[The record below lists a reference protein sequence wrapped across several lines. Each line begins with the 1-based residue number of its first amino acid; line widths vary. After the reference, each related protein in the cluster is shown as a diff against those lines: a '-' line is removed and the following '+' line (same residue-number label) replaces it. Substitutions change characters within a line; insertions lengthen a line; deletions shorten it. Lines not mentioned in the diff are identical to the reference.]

1 MPSSQERIA
10 VLNMIQQGTI
20 TAEQGLE
27 LLYALDEKQVEK
39 SSRSPVPPAEKAHSG
54 HWFRVK
60 VSDVD
65 SGRVRVNI
73 RLPVSV
79 LSAGMKMGARF
90 SPEIEGLDTERL
102 LNLIH
107 STQVGK
113 IVDAV
118 DEKDGEHIEIT
129 IE

>member
-1 MPSSQERIA
+1 MPSSQERVA
-10 VLNMIQQGTI
+10 VLSMIQQGTI

-27 LLYALDEKQVEK
+27 LLNALDVKQAK
-39 SSRSPVPPAEKAHSG
+39 SSFPSSCLPAEQARCG

-60 VSDVD
+60 VSDLNT
-65 SGRVRVNI
+65 GRVRVNI

-90 SPEIEGLDTERL
+90 SPDIEGLDSEKL
-102 LNLIH
+102 MDMIH
-107 STQVGK
+107 SAQVGK
-113 IVDAV
+113 IVDTV
-118 DEKDGEHIEIT
+118 DEKDGEHVEIT